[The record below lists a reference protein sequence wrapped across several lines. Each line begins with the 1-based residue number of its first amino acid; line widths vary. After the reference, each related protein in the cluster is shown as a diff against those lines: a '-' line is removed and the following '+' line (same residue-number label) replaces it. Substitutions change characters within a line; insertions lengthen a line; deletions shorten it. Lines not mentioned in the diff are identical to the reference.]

1 MATTTTMPKSI
12 KGTRTEQALVN
23 AYMNESQSY
32 SRYMFYSQQAEK
44 ESYFPIQ
51 KVFEETALNELRH
64 AKVFMKMLETGVV
77 PCNVTV
83 DADKIQDTAANL
95 QIAIKEERDEG
106 VARYLADTK
115 IAEEEGFPEIAD
127 HFRAIASI
135 EQHHLDRFERYL
147 KRVQDGTVWKRDTP
161 ISWRCLVCGFTFVGT
176 EPPMTCPACDH
187 PYQHY
192 MALDMD

>member
-1 MATTTTMPKSI
+1 MNHSPTADTCFTASRPK
-12 KGTRTEQALVN
+12 K
-23 AYMNESQSY
+23 
-32 SRYMFYSQQAEK
+32 K
-44 ESYFPIQ
+44 SYFPIQ

-106 VARYLADTK
+106 VARYLADAK

-147 KRVQDGTVWKRDTP
+147 KRGRTGQYGNVTRQFPGV
-161 ISWRCLVCGFTFVGT
+161 
-176 EPPMTCPACDH
+176 
-187 PYQHY
+187 
-192 MALDMD
+192 ALCAAIHL